1 MAFRRLVLVLPLC
14 MALAGCEGAAKESA
28 SAPAQ
33 RPLESDFNP
42 VPFLREGF
50 KVVRVAR
57 GDLNGDSLADAV
69 IVAMPDETDP
79 EARFARR
86 MLSIVVASPNG
97 TFSLVSQNTM
107 LAGCEVCGGSMGDG
121 LAEVSISDGA
131 LTVANEGG
139 IRAGWSDVY
148 TFRYEVAI
156 NDWALVNYRS
166 LVSSQVDQQSGLIE
180 STPEDFGVM
189 RFAELKQD
197 DLPRATLP

>member
-1 MAFRRLVLVLPLC
+1 MASRRLFLALPLC
-14 MALAGCEGAAKESA
+14 MALAGWHGAAKESA

-33 RPLESDFNP
+33 QPLESDFNP
-42 VPFLREGF
+42 APFLREGF
-50 KVVRVAR
+50 KLVRVAR

-69 IVAMPDETDP
+69 IVTMPDETDP

-86 MLSIVVASPNG
+86 TLSILVASPNG

-121 LAEVSISDGA
+121 LADVSISNGA

-156 NDWALVNYRS
+156 NDWALVKYRS
-166 LVSSQVDQQSGLIE
+166 LVSSQFDQQSGLIE
-180 STPEDFGVM
+180 STPEDFGVK